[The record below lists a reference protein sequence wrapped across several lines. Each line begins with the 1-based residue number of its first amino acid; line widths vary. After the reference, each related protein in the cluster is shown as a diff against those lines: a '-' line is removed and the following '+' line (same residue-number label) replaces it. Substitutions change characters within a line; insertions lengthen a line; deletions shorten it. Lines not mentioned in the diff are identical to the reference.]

1 MFMKKKL
8 YIPELMREQ
17 LILLISI
24 YNDWKSLN
32 ILIKN
37 LIKKLFYKNIFLII
51 INDGSTKKS
60 YILKKY
66 LPFFFKIKILNLK
79 KNFGSQKAFA
89 IGLYY
94 IYKKFTQ
101 SKIILMDGDGEDN
114 PEVIKDI
121 LELSKNN
128 PNKIITVFRTIRK
141 ENIILKLFYEI
152 YFLLNIILTHKII
165 RFGNF
170 SLIKSINLKRI
181 FNNKDIWLA
190 YPSAVIKSEIK
201 LKNIYK
207 PKEYRYSGYSQM
219 SYIKLLYHS
228 LKIIAVFRT
237 RVLTNLCFYNFL
249 LLFLFKNN
257 LPFFL
262 FFFFSIIF
270 ILSLYL
276 IYEFEIRKRPKRILD
291 EISSIN
297 IIK

>member
-1 MFMKKKL
+1 
-8 YIPELMREQ
+8 MREQ

-24 YNDWKSLN
+24 YNDWRSLN
-32 ILIKN
+32 ILIKK
-37 LIKKLFYKNIFLII
+37 LTKKFYYKNIFLMI

-79 KNFGSQKAFA
+79 KNFGSQRAFA

-94 IYKKFTQ
+94 IYKKFDQ

-121 LELSKNN
+121 LEVSKNN

-141 ENIILKLFYEI
+141 ENIIFKIFYEI
-152 YFLLNIILTHKII
+152 YFLLNIILVHKII

-170 SLIKSINLKRI
+170 SLIKSINLKKI
-181 FNNKDIWLA
+181 FSSEDIWLA
-190 YPSAVIKSEIK
+190 YPAAVIKSKIK

-207 PKEYRYSGYSQM
+207 PKELRYSGVSQM

-228 LKIIAVFRT
+228 LKIIAVFRN

-249 LLFLFKNN
+249 LFFLFKSNP
-257 LPFFL
+257 LFFL
-262 FFFFSIIF
+262 FSFFLSGIF
-270 ILSLYL
+270 VLLLYL
-276 IYEFEIRKRPKRILD
+276 IYESEIRKNPKKILD
-291 EISSIN
+291 QIKSIN
-297 IIK
+297 TIK

>member
-1 MFMKKKL
+1 
-8 YIPELMREQ
+8 MREQ

-24 YNDWKSLN
+24 YNDWRSLN
-32 ILIKN
+32 ILIKK
-37 LIKKLFYKNIFLII
+37 LTKKFYHKNIFLMI

-79 KNFGSQKAFA
+79 KNFGSQRAFA

-94 IYKKFTQ
+94 IYKKFDQ

-121 LELSKNN
+121 LEVSKNN

-141 ENIILKLFYEI
+141 ENIIIKIFYEI
-152 YFLLNIILTHKII
+152 HFLLNIILLHKII

-170 SLIKSINLKRI
+170 SLIKSINLKKI
-181 FNNKDIWLA
+181 FNSEDIWLA
-190 YPSAVIKSEIK
+190 YPSAVIKSKIK

-207 PKEYRYSGYSQM
+207 PKELRYSGVSQM

-228 LKIIAVFRT
+228 LKIIAVFRN

-249 LLFLFKNN
+249 LFFLFKSNT
-257 LPFFL
+257 LFFL
-262 FFFFSIIF
+262 FSFFLSGIF
-270 ILSLYL
+270 VLLLYL
-276 IYEFEIRKRPKRILD
+276 IYESEIRKNPKKILD
-291 EISSIN
+291 QIKSIN
-297 IIK
+297 TIK